1 MMESKISAV
10 AGMQVECNVL
20 GGKDGRCILVT
31 IIIDGDEKETT
42 AAAGRIKNMAGA
54 LYEDGG
60 YDSECA
66 AYFCGINY

>member
-1 MMESKISAV
+1 MESKISAV
-10 AGMQVECNVL
+10 AGMKVECNVL
-20 GGKDGRCILVT
+20 SGKNGRSVLVT

-42 AAAGRIKNMAGA
+42 NAAQRIAKMAGA

-60 YDSECA
+60 YDAECA